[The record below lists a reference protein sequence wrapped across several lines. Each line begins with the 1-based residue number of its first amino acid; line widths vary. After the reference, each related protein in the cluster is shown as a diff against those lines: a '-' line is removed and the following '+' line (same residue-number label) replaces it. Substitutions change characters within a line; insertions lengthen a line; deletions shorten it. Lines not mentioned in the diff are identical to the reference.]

1 MNQSE
6 CLSRIKALIKEYESI
21 SYCVLKISYDG
32 IALTKINHTEL
43 IITSNSYLFF
53 DEIEK
58 EANPEFHSLLIVSG
72 IKMDIWFKISKQ
84 LSQLRNIILK
94 ENGNKGKNGINIILE
109 PLNETEI
116 NQS

>member
-6 CLSRIKALIKEYESI
+6 CLSRIKSLIKEHDSI
-21 SYCVLKISYDG
+21 RYCVLKISYDG
-32 IALTKINHTEL
+32 IALTKINNTEL

-72 IKMDIWFKISKQ
+72 IKMDTWFKISKQ

-94 ENGNKGKNGINIILE
+94 EHSSKGRVGINLIIE
-109 PLNETEI
+109 PLNDTEI
-116 NQS
+116 SQA